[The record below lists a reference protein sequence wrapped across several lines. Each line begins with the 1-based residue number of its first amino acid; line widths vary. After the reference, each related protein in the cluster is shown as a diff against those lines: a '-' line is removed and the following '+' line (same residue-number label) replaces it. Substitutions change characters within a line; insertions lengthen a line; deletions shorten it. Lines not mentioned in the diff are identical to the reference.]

1 MEGLGSAKALRQEPR
16 VLWRTRQKLL
26 WFEHGKGREAE
37 NTAKGGQMVQALT
50 LAPEHLLCARLCSRG
65 WGFSGEQETVLILV
79 ELPVL
84 WETASGPVNTSF
96 RR

>member
-1 MEGLGSAKALRQEPR
+1 
-16 VLWRTRQKLL
+16 
-26 WFEHGKGREAE
+26 
-37 NTAKGGQMVQALT
+37 MVQALT
-50 LAPEHLLCARLCSRG
+50 LAPEHLLCARLCFRG

-79 ELPVL
+79 ELPVW